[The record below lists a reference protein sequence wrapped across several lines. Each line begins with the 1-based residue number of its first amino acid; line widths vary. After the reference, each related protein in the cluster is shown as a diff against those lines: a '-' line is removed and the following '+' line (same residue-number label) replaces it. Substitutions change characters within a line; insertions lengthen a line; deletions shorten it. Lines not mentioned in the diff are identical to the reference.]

1 MLRLHQ
7 GTVLPQKGA
16 LVFMR
21 LVFAAGALL
30 CFLLQRIQQITI
42 CAYTVI
48 GLLQQ
53 NITLAR
59 LPF

>member
-1 MLRLHQ
+1 MQ
-7 GTVLPQKGA
+7 
-16 LVFMR
+16 